1 VVKWP
6 KPPGPGLTGEHRRKA
21 TLHPV
26 PITRAM
32 AMRATWYEACSTRA
46 RRQSK
51 RGGSA
56 IVTMMGID
64 VGATTIAGGLVTGAG
79 DVLEVV
85 QARTHRNGAG
95 TAVETLLGVVDDL
108 LVKTA
113 ARGLSLVGVGVG
125 VPGAID
131 PEKGVMVKPP
141 HHPVPEFADLRLGE
155 QISTRTGIPAFVD
168 NDANALALGEWT
180 FGIGRG
186 SASLVLLAVGTNV
199 GGGIIHDHRVV
210 RGHAGFGGELGHV
223 TINFD
228 GPSCFCGGKG
238 CLGMYLGGAQM
249 ALEARRRI
257 DPLRPSALLTLAG
270 GEVSAITS
278 KIVFE
283 AARAGDPVAQGMVDE
298 ACEAL
303 GANLG
308 GIVNGMNPEVVII
321 TGGVAE
327 SLVPLET
334 DILQRV
340 RRYAYAP
347 ALSNT
352 RICIVPADKRRTM
365 RGAAALVLYELA
377 HRGRREA

>member
-1 VVKWP
+1 
-6 KPPGPGLTGEHRRKA
+6 
-21 TLHPV
+21 
-26 PITRAM
+26 
-32 AMRATWYEACSTRA
+32 
-46 RRQSK
+46 
-51 RGGSA
+51 
-56 IVTMMGID
+56 MMGID

-85 QARTHRNGAG
+85 QARTHGNGAG